1 MSRSPRLSRAQG
13 LALVAVPS
21 LLGGMVGASAGLR
34 AGFAIVLGPLSGGYL
49 RDWQSCCASNS
60 LELLPW
66 SLAAVAVGVGLQ
78 FAVAPTSAVRNVV
91 RWLGWMLALLA
102 WFGGAVVS
110 DLHALE

>member
-1 MSRSPRLSRAQG
+1 MSRSPRLSRGQWW
-13 LALVAVPS
+13 ALVAVPAV
-21 LLGGMVGASAGLR
+21 LGGLMGTAGMR
-34 AGFAIVLGPLSGGYL
+34 AGFAIVLGPLSGGFL
-49 RDWQSCCASNS
+49 RDWQSCCARNS

-78 FAVAPTSAVRNVV
+78 FAVAPTSTVRSVV
-91 RWLGWMLALLA
+91 RWLGWMLALLG